1 MAKAGPHYY
10 SGNGNL
16 AGEGYSGRG
25 RAGWHQTVLVPY
37 FGTLCR
43 TAGGEETSTL
53 LHFEFGNTLTLC
65 GSIWGG
71 LQAKYLG
78 WPTSSAFEETQAQL
92 HPKQNNC
99 RHLTAYYTSLK
110 GSHCL
115 ATLCTTIL
123 PHMTIMPHILMTSAD
138 KGTTLCPCVTS
149 LHIAPPGTGWF
160 PLSQCHHSPNITNA
174 LFTAF

>member
-1 MAKAGPHYY
+1 MATRQGKATVVEAGQGGTKLFWCHILEHSAELLVAKKQAHCYTL
-10 SGNGNL
+10 NL
-16 AGEGYSGRG
+16 VTLSHFVA
-25 RAGWHQTVLVPY
+25 V
-37 FGTLCR
+37 FGVAYKL
-43 TAGGEETSTL
+43 
-53 LHFEFGNTLTLC
+53 
-65 GSIWGG
+65 SIWGG
-71 LQAKYLG
+71 
-78 WPTSSAFEETQAQL
+78 PQAQHL
-92 HPKQNNC
+92 RRLKHNCTQSRTNNC

-123 PHMTIMPHILMTSAD
+123 PHITIMPHILMTSAD

-149 LHIAPPGTGWF
+149 LHIAAPGTGWF